1 MVFKYDPRQS
11 FACFPPGK
19 YTAILTSVVEGE
31 SRKGLPMLTLNFDVV
46 DGERRRHVR
55 GWITN
60 PTSLFM
66 LKELADALDQSA
78 AFAAGTFAPEH
89 FVGCEVLVELRV
101 IQTDMFGD
109 QNNISHYHRANPGQ
123 PIRRFGRTA
132 KTDSANGSVDED
144 EIPF

>member
-1 MVFKYDPRQS
+1 MAFKYDPQKA

-19 YTAILTSVVEGE
+19 YTATLTSVVEGT
-31 SRKGLPMLTLNFDVV
+31 SRKGMPMLTLNFDVV

-78 AFAAGTFAPEH
+78 AFVAGTFDPEQ

-123 PIRRFGRTA
+123 PISRT
-132 KTDSANGSVDED
+132 KTSPKQDRPDGPVDVD
-144 EIPF
+144 DIPF

>member
-1 MVFKYDPRQS
+1 MAFKYDPQMAS
-11 FACFPPGK
+11 ACFPPGN
-19 YTAILTSVVEGE
+19 YHATLTSVVEGT

-78 AFAAGTFAPEH
+78 AFASAKFDPEQ
-89 FVGCEVLVELRV
+89 FVGYEVLVELRV

-123 PIRRFGRTA
+123 PIKRSGTA
-132 KTDSANGSVDED
+132 TQTDSTDGPFDVD

>member
-1 MVFKYDPRQS
+1 MAFKYDPEKA

-19 YTAILTSVVEGE
+19 YTATLTSVVEGQ

-66 LKELADALDQSA
+66 LKELADSLDQSA
-78 AFAAGTFAPEH
+78 AFAAGTFDPEQ

-123 PIRRFGRTA
+123 PIKRSGTSAKPDRTNA
-132 KTDSANGSVDED
+132 PVAED
-144 EIPF
+144 DIPF